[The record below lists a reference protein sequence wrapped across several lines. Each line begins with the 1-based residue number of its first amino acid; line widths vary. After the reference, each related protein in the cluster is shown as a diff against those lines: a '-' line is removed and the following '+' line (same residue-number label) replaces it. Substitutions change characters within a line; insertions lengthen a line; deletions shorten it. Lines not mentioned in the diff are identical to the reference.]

1 MMVCTIAQYFYKS
14 LTNIGLVQPQLIIKT
29 PINIKHYIKIHTFKL
44 PIVKRTPM
52 PLLRFTHLS
61 IAFGTHALL
70 DNANFQLDAGER
82 VGLLG
87 RNGEGK
93 STLMKI
99 IAGNIQADSGD
110 VWKQPELR
118 LAWLE
123 QAPDLS
129 RYDTIYDAV
138 AGGLGEIGQWLTHYH
153 ALSLTA
159 HNEQALKELGELQ
172 HKLESHNG
180 WLLQQRVETTLSRLQ
195 LPADLKISDLSGG
208 WQRRVALARALV
220 IDPEVLLLDEPTNH
234 LDFASI
240 SWLEEQLLN
249 FQGAILFVTHDRQF
263 LQKLATRI
271 IDLDRG
277 NLVSWQ
283 GSYDDYLRR
292 KAAALEDEANQNAEF
307 DKKLA
312 DEEVWIRQGIK
323 ARRTRNEGRVRAL
336 EKLRAERALRRNQQG
351 TTKINLDTAD
361 KSGKKVIEVQ
371 NINFSYGNKPIIKDF
386 STLIQRGDKI
396 GLIGENGAGKSTLL
410 KLLLQQLEPQSG
422 MIKLGTKLEIAYF
435 DQLREQL
442 DPEMTVA
449 DTIANGNDFVDI
461 AGNKRHVISYLA
473 DFLFASVRA
482 RSPVK
487 SLSGGEKNRLLL
499 ARLFTKPANLI
510 VMDEPTNDLD
520 LETLELLEAR
530 LVDFEGTVLLVSH
543 DRAFLD
549 NVVTSV
555 LVLDGSGKVQEFIGG
570 YSDWHTYQKQNT
582 LAPVKKTVDTPKK
595 EKPAPQPNTKKKKLS
610 FKEQQELNNLPQHI
624 EDLETKQAEL
634 TTLTNAA
641 EFYKQDQTII
651 AQTLDQLTQLG
662 TTLEQLYA
670 RWDELEDIATS

>member
-1 MMVCTIAQYFYKS
+1 
-14 LTNIGLVQPQLIIKT
+14 
-29 PINIKHYIKIHTFKL
+29 
-44 PIVKRTPM
+44 M
-52 PLLRFTHLS
+52 PLLRLTNVS

-70 DNANFQLDAGER
+70 NNADFQLDAGER

-99 IAGNIQADSGD
+99 IAGSIHADNGEI
-110 VWKQPELR
+110 WRQPELR

-123 QAPDLS
+123 QSPDLP
-129 RYDTIYDAV
+129 DDATIYDAV
-138 AGGLGEIGQWLTHYH
+138 ASGLGELGAWITRYH
-153 ALSLTA
+153 ALSLTMDY
-159 HNEQALKELGELQ
+159 EDEKALNELGELQ

-180 WLLQQRVETTLSRLQ
+180 WHFQQRVEATLSRLE
-195 LPADLKISDLSGG
+195 LPAELKISGLSGG
-208 WQRRVALARALV
+208 WKRRVALAKALV
-220 IDPEVLLLDEPTNH
+220 IEPEVLLLDEPTNH

-240 SWLEEQLLN
+240 TWLEEQLLD
-249 FQGAILFVTHDRQF
+249 FQGAVLFVTHDRAF

-283 GSYDDYLRR
+283 GTYDDYLRR

-312 DEEVWIRQGIK
+312 DEEVWIRQGVK

-336 EKLRAERALRRNQQG
+336 EKLRAERAQRRNTQG
-351 TTKINLDTAD
+351 TAKIALETAD
-361 KSGKKVIEVQ
+361 KSGKKVIEVD
-371 NINFSYGNKPIIKDF
+371 NISFGYTDKPIIKNF

-410 KLLLQQLEPQSG
+410 KLLLTQLEPQSG
-422 MIKLGTKLEIAYF
+422 TVKQGTRLEIAYF
-435 DQLREQL
+435 DQLRDQL
-442 DPEMTVA
+442 DPDITVA
-449 DTIANGNDFVDI
+449 DTIADGNDFVEI
-461 AGNKRHVISYLA
+461 AGNKRHVMSYLG
-473 DFLFASVRA
+473 DFLFAPARA

-520 LETLELLEAR
+520 LETLELLEEK
-530 LVDFEGTVLLVSH
+530 LINFDGTLLLVSH

-555 LVLDGSGKVQEFIGG
+555 LVLDGTGKVDEFIGG
-570 YSDWHTYQKQNT
+570 YSDWMAYHKQNQT
-582 LAPVKKTVDTPKK
+582 VIKKPEAPKK
-595 EKPAPQPNTKKKKLS
+595 EKPVATTPTKKKKLS
-610 FKEQQELNNLPQHI
+610 FKEQQELNNLPTLI
-624 EDLETKQAEL
+624 DELESKQA
-634 TTLTNAA
+634 TLT
-641 EFYKQDQTII
+641 EQIGLPSFYKQDQQTINK
-651 AQTLDQLTQLG
+651 TLDELKILEAS
-662 TTLEQLYA
+662 LEQAYN
-670 RWDELEDIATS
+670 RWDELEAISKESAE

>member
-1 MMVCTIAQYFYKS
+1 
-14 LTNIGLVQPQLIIKT
+14 
-29 PINIKHYIKIHTFKL
+29 
-44 PIVKRTPM
+44 M
-52 PLLRFTHLS
+52 PLLRLTNLS

-70 DNANFQLDAGER
+70 DNTNFQLDAGER

-99 IAGNIQADSGD
+99 IAGNIHADSGE
-110 VWKQPELR
+110 VWRQPELR

-123 QAPDLS
+123 QSPDLNDH
-129 RYDTIYDAV
+129 DTIYDAV
-138 AGGLGEIGQWLTHYH
+138 ASGLGDIGEWITRYH
-153 ALSLTA
+153 ALSLNA
-159 HNEQALKELGELQ
+159 HDDQALKELGELQ
-172 HKLESHNG
+172 HKLEAHNG
-180 WLLQQRVETTLSRLQ
+180 WQLQQRVETVLSKLE
-195 LPADLKISDLSGG
+195 LPAELKISGLSGG
-208 WQRRVALARALV
+208 WKRRVALAKALV

-240 SWLEEQLLN
+240 QWLEEQLLN
-249 FQGAILFVTHDRQF
+249 FQGAVLFVTHDRQF

-312 DEEVWIRQGIK
+312 DEEIWIRQGVK

-351 TTKINLDTAD
+351 TSKLTLDTAD
-361 KSGKKVIEVQ
+361 KSGKKVIEVD
-371 NINFSYGNKPIIKDF
+371 NINFNYGDKPIIKNF

-422 MIKLGTKLEIAYF
+422 TVKQGTRLEIAYF

-442 DPEMTVA
+442 DPDMTVA
-449 DTIANGNDFVDI
+449 DTIADGNDFVEI
-461 AGNKRHVISYLA
+461 AGNKRHVISYLG
-473 DFLFASVRA
+473 DFLFASARA

-487 SLSGGEKNRLLL
+487 SLSGGEKNR
-499 ARLFTKPANLI
+499 
-510 VMDEPTNDLD
+510 
-520 LETLELLEAR
+520 
-530 LVDFEGTVLLVSH
+530 
-543 DRAFLD
+543 
-549 NVVTSV
+549 
-555 LVLDGSGKVQEFIGG
+555 
-570 YSDWHTYQKQNT
+570 
-582 LAPVKKTVDTPKK
+582 
-595 EKPAPQPNTKKKKLS
+595 
-610 FKEQQELNNLPQHI
+610 
-624 EDLETKQAEL
+624 
-634 TTLTNAA
+634 
-641 EFYKQDQTII
+641 
-651 AQTLDQLTQLG
+651 
-662 TTLEQLYA
+662 
-670 RWDELEDIATS
+670 